1 MPESPIFFEKHRGF
15 LDAVYCWSSLSFLNS
30 FRLCV
35 SGGEAGDECDSAG
48 VIWCRV
54 SFSHFV
60 SILSLLVSLSRHP
73 MQHSTCS
80 LGLWPSGGT
89 GTLGA
94 GAFRGVS
101 GPVSDVGRKRPLVSC
116 WFPVGFLAMILIGD
130 CGDLC
135 VGGYVCMCFGYS
147 VWFAYL
153 LMIFCFCQYF
163 YLYRF
168 LVGFLSYNYQKIFIL
183 ALNTMIHWWWV

>member
-116 WFPVGFLAMILIGD
+116 WFPGYDLDWRLWWPV
-130 CGDLC
+130 CWRLC
-135 VGGYVCMCFGYS
+135 VYVF
-147 VWFAYL
+147 WL
-153 LMIFCFCQYF
+153 FCLVCLSFDD
-163 YLYRF
+163 F
-168 LVGFLSYNYQKIFIL
+168 LFLSIFLSLPFSRGDSCLIIIRRYL
-183 ALNTMIHWWWV
+183 FLP